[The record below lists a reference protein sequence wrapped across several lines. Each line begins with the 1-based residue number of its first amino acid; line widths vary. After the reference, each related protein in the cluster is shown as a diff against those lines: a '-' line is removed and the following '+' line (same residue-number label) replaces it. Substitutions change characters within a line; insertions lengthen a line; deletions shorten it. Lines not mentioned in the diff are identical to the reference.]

1 MQRHTLSLKH
11 SSLLAS
17 SLLAAALSAPLLAA
31 DMPRTPA
38 PEGARVYIIAPKD
51 GDTVSQTFKVQFGL
65 SGMGVAPA
73 GMDKANTG
81 HHHLLI
87 DVDTLPAMDMPLPA
101 TDHIKH
107 FGGGQTETEL
117 TLSPGKHTLQLIMGD
132 KLHIPFNPPVISDK
146 ITVNVE

>member
-1 MQRHTLSLKH
+1 MQRVALSLKNV
-11 SSLLAS
+11 SLLAG

-38 PEGARVYIIAPKD
+38 PEGARVYIISPKD